1 MINVIATISIKPG
14 TREKFLEIFN
24 ANVPAVLAEDG
35 CIEYFPSVDVD
46 AKLDAQAK
54 DENTVVVIEKWES
67 VEHLHAHLEAPHMLE
82 FREKAGDMIEGL
94 NLRVLE
100 KG

>member
-1 MINVIATISIKPG
+1 MISVIATIKVKPG
-14 TREKFLEIFN
+14 TRADFLKLFN

-35 CIEYFPSVDVD
+35 CAEYFPAVDVD

-54 DENTVVVIEKWES
+54 DENAVVVIEKWES
-67 VEHLHAHLEAPHMLE
+67 VAALHAHLEAPHMIE
-82 FREKAGDMIEGL
+82 FRKGAGEMIEGISIK
-94 NLRVLE
+94 VLE